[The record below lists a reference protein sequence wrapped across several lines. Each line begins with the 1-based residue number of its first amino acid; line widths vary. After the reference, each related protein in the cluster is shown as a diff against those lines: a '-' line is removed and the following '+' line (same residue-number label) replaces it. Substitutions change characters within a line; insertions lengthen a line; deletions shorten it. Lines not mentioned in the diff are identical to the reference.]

1 MTLHEFAIKTKAFLS
16 DEKLS
21 QEVREVLEQKSNEQF
36 ANQKLENGS
45 LISYDGDQITKGEP
59 VYVTSGQGN
68 KIKVADG
75 EYKTADGDSFTIDN
89 GVVSAVTVITK
100 PAKEDKPV
108 KQLQAKTDKTQKP
121 YGEVDY
127 ADPGYRS
134 DKVHRYPIDT
144 VEHIRAAWN
153 YIHKPA
159 NEALYNADDLSKV
172 KGAIETAWKKKIDPA
187 GPPADAKHEDMT
199 EDGSPVTM
207 DADSVDMSKQT
218 MDDVSDDVTPN
229 AGSGGDVEVAD
240 SPSNEDFDSETPTT
254 AAATVD
260 VNDLI
265 DAKLAP
271 VCQAVADLQA
281 VIGALQSLLTSQST
295 QMSAVTATVEKIA
308 NLPAAKS
315 QIEEIPAHVAPA
327 KFRKADKGLEL
338 LHSLRTNS

>member
-1 MTLHEFAIKTKAFLS
+1 
-16 DEKLS
+16 
-21 QEVREVLEQKSNEQF
+21 
-36 ANQKLENGS
+36 
-45 LISYDGDQITKGEP
+45 
-59 VYVTSGQGN
+59 
-68 KIKVADG
+68 
-75 EYKTADGDSFTIDN
+75 
-89 GVVSAVTVITK
+89 
-100 PAKEDKPV
+100 
-108 KQLQAKTDKTQKP
+108 
-121 YGEVDY
+121 
-127 ADPGYRS
+127 
-134 DKVHRYPIDT
+134 
-144 VEHIRAAWN
+144 
-153 YIHKPA
+153 
-159 NEALYNADDLSKV
+159 
-172 KGAIETAWKKKIDPA
+172 
-187 GPPADAKHEDMT
+187 
-199 EDGSPVTM
+199 M